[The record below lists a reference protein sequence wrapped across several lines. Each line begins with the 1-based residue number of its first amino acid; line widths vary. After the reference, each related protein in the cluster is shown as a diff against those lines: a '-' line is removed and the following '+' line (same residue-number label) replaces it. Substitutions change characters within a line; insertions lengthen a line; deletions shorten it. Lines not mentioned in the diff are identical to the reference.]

1 MIRRQKSEVGRQKG
15 PSARAKPIINQ
26 LMDTP
31 AISRA
36 GSLPLVDRSA
46 QIRTIRATVASVV
59 HYRQLIRSLVAKDLK
74 LKYRGSVL
82 GFLWSL
88 VSPLLMLGVYTLAF
102 KYIMHV
108 TTEGFVFLLLVGIL
122 AWNFF
127 VGSLVMS
134 TGAIVDNAGL
144 LKSVLFPRAVLPI
157 ASVMFNFAQYVLTA
171 GVLIPVMLVIY
182 RVPATPIL
190 VLYPFFLFLQLV
202 FITGLALALSAA
214 AAHLRDTRHLLDI
227 ALQALFWTTPIV
239 LPLAMVQGKW
249 WRPLVM
255 LSPMSPFVVAYQRV
269 LYYGMWPGTRLTAV
283 AIVYA
288 LVALAI
294 GTAIFLRSDRRFS
307 ELV

>member
-1 MIRRQKSEVGRQKG
+1 VS
-15 PSARAKPIINQ
+15 
-26 LMDTP
+26 TP
-31 AISRA
+31 ASATI
-36 GSLPLVDRSA
+36 LVDRSA
-46 QIRTIRATVASVV
+46 QIRSVRATAAAVL

-88 VSPLLMLGVYTLAF
+88 VNPLLMLGVYTLAF
-102 KYIMHV
+102 TYIMKV
-108 TTEGFVFLLLVGIL
+108 RGEGFVFLLLLGIL

-171 GVLIPVMLVIY
+171 AVLIPVMLLVY
-182 RVPATPIL
+182 RVPITPLI
-190 VLYPFFLFLQLV
+190 VLYPFFLLLQLV
-202 FITGLALALSAA
+202 FITGLALTLSAA

-227 ALQALFWTTPIV
+227 ALQVLFWTTPIV
-239 LPLAMVQGKW
+239 WSLS
-249 WRPLVM
+249 LVPDKYQRLVL
-255 LSPMSPFVVAYQRV
+255 LSPMSSFVVAYQRIF
-269 LYYGMWPGTRLTAV
+269 YYGRWPGSEVTAV
-283 AIVYA
+283 AVLYA
-288 LVALAI
+288 LAALAI
-294 GTAIFLRSDRRFS
+294 GTAFFLRSDRRFS

>member
-1 MIRRQKSEVGRQKG
+1 MQAASG
-15 PSARAKPIINQ
+15 A
-26 LMDTP
+26 
-31 AISRA
+31 
-36 GSLPLVDRSA
+36 LVDRAA
-46 QIRTIRATVASVV
+46 QIRSVRATAASIL

-82 GFLWSL
+82 GFVWSL
-88 VSPLLMLGVYTLAF
+88 LSPLLMLGVYTFAF
-102 KYIMHV
+102 TVVLHNN
-108 TTEGFVFLLLVGIL
+108 TEGFVFLLLVGIL

-171 GVLIPVMLVIY
+171 GVLIPVMVVIY
-182 RVPATPIL
+182 GVPVTPM
-190 VLYPFFLFLQLV
+190 FLFYPVFLLLQLC

-227 ALQALFWTTPIV
+227 ALQVLFWTTPIV
-239 LPLAMVQGKW
+239 WPLTMVLDRPWGK
-249 WRPLVM
+249 LVL
-255 LSPMSPFVVAYQRV
+255 LSPMSPFVVGYQRV
-269 LYYGMWPGTRLTAV
+269 LYYGAWPGVMLTTAAV
-283 AIVYA
+283 VYA
-288 LVALAI
+288 LGALAI

>member
-1 MIRRQKSEVGRQKG
+1 VS
-15 PSARAKPIINQ
+15 
-26 LMDTP
+26 TP
-31 AISRA
+31 ASAI
-36 GSLPLVDRSA
+36 LVDRSA
-46 QIRTIRATVASVV
+46 QIRSVRATAASIL

-82 GFLWSL
+82 GFVWSL

-102 KYIMHV
+102 KYIIHAAG
-108 TTEGFVFLLLVGIL
+108 EGFVFLLLLGIL

-171 GVLIPVMLVIY
+171 AVLIPVMIAVY
-182 RVPATPIL
+182 QVPITPMI
-190 VLYPFFLFLQLV
+190 VLYPVFLFLQLA

-227 ALQALFWTTPIV
+227 ALQVLFWTTPIV
-239 LPLAMVQGKW
+239 WSLEERVPEQW
-249 WRPLVM
+249 QSLVL
-255 LSPMSPFVVAYQRV
+255 LSPMSPFVVAYQRI
-269 LYYGMWPGTRLTAV
+269 LYRGTWPGTEVTVL

-288 LVALAI
+288 LGALAI
-294 GTAIFLRSDRRFS
+294 GTAFFLRSDRRFS

>member
-1 MIRRQKSEVGRQKG
+1 M
-15 PSARAKPIINQ
+15 
-26 LMDTP
+26 
-31 AISRA
+31 
-36 GSLPLVDRSA
+36 DRSA
-46 QIRTIRATVASVV
+46 QIRSVGATAASVL

-88 VSPLLMLGVYTLAF
+88 VNPLLMLGVYTFAF
-102 KYIMHV
+102 TFILQIKI
-108 TTEGFVFLLLVGIL
+108 EGFVFLLLLGIL

-171 GVLIPVMLVIY
+171 GVLIPVMIVVY
-182 RVPATPIL
+182 GVPVTPL
-190 VLYPFFLFLQLV
+190 VLLYPVFLLLQLA
-202 FITGLALALSAA
+202 FITGLGLALSAA

-227 ALQALFWTTPIV
+227 ALQVLFWTTPIV
-239 LPLAMVQGKW
+239 YSLTQVPERF
-249 WRPLVM
+249 RPLVV
-255 LSPMSPFVVAYQRV
+255 LSPLSPFVVAYQRIFYYGEWPGQYVTAIAV
-269 LYYGMWPGTRLTAV
+269 LYAFG
-283 AIVYA
+283 
-288 LVALAI
+288 ALAI
-294 GTAIFLRSDRRFS
+294 GTAFFLRSDRRFS